1 MRKCNI
7 TFILLL
13 AAMHVLAQSPEF
25 GGWTFSASEAL
36 RVHKNYT
43 LKDFRL
49 VNANTKYVWMHLDE
63 FMPVATVGRK
73 GPVSSLLYTPM
84 PEIGKV
90 IVTNTPDSLNLEE
103 FIRRSEL
110 QAIIVVYK
118 GRIVYERYP
127 RMRQV

>member
-7 TFILLL
+7 TFILLIL
-13 AAMHVLAQSPEF
+13 TAMHVLAQSPKIHSEDTSIKMNGVGTNPANNKSETPEF

-49 VNANTKYVWMHLDE
+49 VNANTKYVWLHMNE
-63 FMPVATVGRK
+63 FMPVATVGRM

-84 PEIGKV
+84 PGNRPE
-90 IVTNTPDSLNLEE
+90 
-103 FIRRSEL
+103 
-110 QAIIVVYK
+110 
-118 GRIVYERYP
+118 
-127 RMRQV
+127 